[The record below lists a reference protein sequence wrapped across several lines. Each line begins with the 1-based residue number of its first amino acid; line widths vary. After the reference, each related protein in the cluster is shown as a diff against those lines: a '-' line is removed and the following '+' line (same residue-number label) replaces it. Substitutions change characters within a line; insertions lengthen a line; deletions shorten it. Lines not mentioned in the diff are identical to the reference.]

1 MTEIIVTLGPACES
15 PEQIRAFADLG
26 VRYFR
31 LNFSHGSHPEART
44 RIERVREYAPKAKI
58 VLDTKGPDIRTGDL
72 PPSET
77 IAVAEGDDLILT
89 IVPGEQ
95 NATKRTLY
103 VDYDDLLVGAK
114 VGDRIILDS
123 GEIVLQV
130 SEITEKELITKVL
143 AGGVIGSRRHVNLAN
158 RDISL
163 PTIGEREKIDL
174 QFGHE
179 QGVDVVALSF
189 ARSAADVETVRAL
202 VPGVVVWAKIEDTAG
217 VRNLTEIITAADGVM
232 VARGDLG
239 AETDWAEL
247 PALQERMIREI
258 NQANK
263 FGIVATEML
272 ESMITKNR
280 PTRAEVTDVTLA
292 VWQGADA
299 VMLSGET
306 AIGQHP
312 LLCIEILQSIIAAAE
327 RSQPQSPVC

>member
-1 MTEIIVTLGPACES
+1 
-15 PEQIRAFADLG
+15 
-26 VRYFR
+26 
-31 LNFSHGSHPEART
+31 
-44 RIERVREYAPKAKI
+44 
-58 VLDTKGPDIRTGDL
+58 
-72 PPSET
+72 
-77 IAVAEGDDLILT
+77 
-89 IVPGEQ
+89 
-95 NATKRTLY
+95 
-103 VDYDDLLVGAK
+103 
-114 VGDRIILDS
+114 
-123 GEIVLQV
+123 
-130 SEITEKELITKVL
+130 
-143 AGGVIGSRRHVNLAN
+143 
-158 RDISL
+158 
-163 PTIGEREKIDL
+163 
-174 QFGHE
+174 
-179 QGVDVVALSF
+179 
-189 ARSAADVETVRAL
+189 
-202 VPGVVVWAKIEDTAG
+202 
-217 VRNLTEIITAADGVM
+217 M